1 MPNIWGVLFKFVFID
16 LFQFHTYL
24 VLELLSG
31 GELLERIRKKKNFSE
46 AEASNIVRKLASAV
60 EFMHGRGVV
69 HRGLK
74 PEVHKDATHHNLP
87 LRDTNTYVVPPT
99 YVIAFD
105 LETPHLE
112 GNYPEIMPS
121 LLFFFLLFS
130 LSSSQKRE
138 KSPHRQLY
146 IWDKMGY
153 IQNVPFAHTG
163 YHDFRCRILLKQ
175 GLN

>member
-1 MPNIWGVLFKFVFID
+1 MGVLFKCVFID

-46 AEASNIVRKLASAV
+46 AEASNIIRKLASAV

-69 HRGLK
+69 HRDLK

-87 LRDTNTYVVPPT
+87 LHDPNTYVVPPT
-99 YVIAFD
+99 YVTAFD
-105 LETPHLE
+105 LGTPHLE
-112 GNYPEIMPS
+112 RSYPDFMPS
-121 LLFFFLLFS
+121 LFFAIFTLQLP
-130 LSSSQKRE
+130 QKRE
-138 KSPHRQLY
+138 KSPHCKLEIWSIY
-146 IWDKMGY
+146 IWDIKWG
-153 IQNVPFAHTG
+153 IQNVPFSHTG